1 MNTKR
6 TELFGIEHP
15 TIQSIM
21 HHKGFAE
28 LVNDI
33 PTVQDLINN
42 TMSQADEI
50 IKSRLQNF

>member
-1 MNTKR
+1 MKTKI
-6 TELFGIEHP
+6 TELFGIQP
-15 TIQSIM
+15 PVIQGGM
-21 HHKGFAE
+21 HHVGFAE

-42 TMSQADEI
+42 IMSQADEI